1 MAETYL
7 IEVREGSGE
16 PGFIELTPGVELAPL
31 GVGTEGAWR
40 IRGAGVLG
48 VHLYLYFDGQA
59 LFAQS
64 ADQSKPVVVNG
75 RTVGATWT
83 PLTAPATIALGTAR
97 LFFRPNARDSDDD
110 EDRTIAQAAPSEL
123 VSNDSSDD
131 DRTIAQAP
139 PMPPVRTAAP
149 ERPFVPG
156 AFSSRSDEST
166 RFAPIGDEGPD
177 SQSTRVVPLVEG
189 LSATETPELGAPA
202 VRSMGPA
209 AQRPPG
215 SPVRPA
221 AGVPWSATTGVGAP
235 GSPLGSTAPL
245 VQRTTA
251 PDFARQPDDDDSSG
265 QVTRAFAPLLPLPP
279 NDAQQAGPYP
289 APPSPAG
296 PPPGLLN
303 VPPPQAAA
311 PDGKP
316 PGGRLAREWSA
327 APTTRKIL
335 YVSLLPALAGAFW
348 VILSGNDPPPAQ
360 PRANQA
366 GSASA
371 AKSGSA
377 PTGQTPPTPGPTPPG
392 TPPATP
398 PSNPPPTP
406 PTPPPPPPP
415 SGPTSPPPG
424 GPNRPPPDPNLPVA
438 DAGVDAD
445 RRERSAA
452 DYVATGQY
460 ELAAQIYDTLARDN
474 PKNPA
479 FAEAARILRTK
490 ADAGI
495 R

>member
-40 IRGAGVLG
+40 VRGAGVLG

-75 RTVGATWT
+75 RSVGATWT

-97 LFFRPNARDSDDD
+97 LFFRPNARVSDDD
-110 EDRTIAQAAPSEL
+110 EE
-123 VSNDSSDD
+123 

-139 PMPPVRTAAP
+139 PSEAIADEANDDDRTIAAVPPVRTAAP
-149 ERPFVPG
+149 ARPFAPG

-166 RFAPIGDEGPD
+166 RFAPIGDDEPD
-177 SQSTRVVPLVEG
+177 SQSTRIVPLVEG
-189 LSATETPELGAPA
+189 LSVTETPDLGSPA
-202 VRSMGPA
+202 VRAMANASP
-209 AQRPPG
+209 RPG
-215 SPVRPA
+215 APVRPA
-221 AGVPWSATTGVGAP
+221 AGVPWSPSGAP
-235 GSPLGSTAPL
+235 GGAPGNPLGSTAPL

-251 PDFARQPDDDDSSG
+251 PDFPRAGDDDDSSG
-265 QVTRAFAPLLPLPP
+265 QNATAVYGAAPLPTHDGEP
-279 NDAQQAGPYP
+279 AGPYP
-289 APPSPAG
+289 APPTPGG

-303 VPPPQAAA
+303 VPPPM
-311 PDGKP
+311 P
-316 PGGRLAREWSA
+316 PGADANPQGGRIAREWAA

-348 VILSGNDPPPAQ
+348 VILSGNEPPPAQ
-360 PRANQA
+360 PKAKPPP
-366 GSASA
+366 SASVA
-371 AKSGSA
+371 SS
-377 PTGQTPPTPGPTPPG
+377 GPTPPPPTSG
-392 TPPATP
+392 SSPSPSPSPSGQTAAPPAGSTP
-398 PSNPPPTP
+398 GPAPGPSPGPT
-406 PTPPPPPPP
+406 PTPPPPPTPGGQP
-415 SGPTSPPPG
+415 SPPPNG
-424 GPNRPPPDPNLPVA
+424 PVA

-445 RRERSAA
+445 RRERTAA

-460 ELAAQIYDTLARDN
+460 VLAAQLYDALAREN

-479 FAEAARILRTK
+479 FGEAARILRTK